1 LLCMQCRGIGP
12 HLAWRGKSHG
22 FSRVA
27 AGTWG
32 TFSTYG
38 GDGPS
43 TLVFVQRSQ
52 DSCRVTRDTSGVS
65 SRLGRAKGT
74 LLEVSRETQG
84 PFPVATGILGFLSM
98 FKRSQA
104 PSNFEAVSSACLSG
118 CQRHVRHSVER
129 SRGPRAFSRDSTGGA
144 DIPSPCEMK
153 D

>member
-1 LLCMQCRGIGP
+1 MLCMQCRGIGP
-12 HLAWRGKSHG
+12 HLPLGEKSHV

-27 AGTWG
+27 AGTWSI
-32 TFSTYG
+32 FSSYC

-52 DSCRVTRDTSGVS
+52 DSCRVMRDTSAIS
-65 SRLGRAKGT
+65 SRIVRAKGT
-74 LLEVSRETQG
+74 LLGVRQETQD
-84 PFPVATGILGFLSM
+84 PFAVATGILGFLSM

-104 PSNFEAVSSACLSG
+104 PSNFEAVWSECLSG
-118 CQRHVRHSVER
+118 FQRHVRHSVER